1 MTLRRLNAGFLSAN
15 ELDAMGVCDAKNR
28 NILVHSTAVIV
39 NFDDIFFGE
48 NIRID
53 PYTVISCK
61 NLVLGNHVHIAT
73 GCGLFGRATISM
85 GDFSTISGHGLIYSS
100 SDDYSGKAL
109 TNPTVPADFTSVKHA
124 EVVIGRH
131 CVIGA
136 RSTLLPGSQLE
147 EGAAVG
153 SSSLVIGTLPQ
164 WSISVGIPAKPI
176 KSRTRDCLE
185 HELTLE
191 QWRQDQDV

>member
-1 MTLRRLNAGFLSAN
+1 MTVRRLNAGFLSAK
-15 ELDAMGVCDAKNR
+15 ELDVMGIQDAENR
-28 NILVHSTAVIV
+28 NILIHSTAVIV
-39 NFDDIFFGE
+39 NFDEICFGE

-109 TNPTVPADFTSVKHA
+109 TNPTVPTDFTSVKHA

-136 RSTLLPGSQLE
+136 HSTLLPGSQLD

-153 SSSLVIGTLPQ
+153 SSSLVIGKLPP
-164 WSISVGIPAKPI
+164 WSISFGIPAKPI
-176 KSRTRDCLE
+176 KPRDRDCLE
-185 HELTLE
+185 HELNLK
-191 QWRQDQDV
+191 QWKQDQDV

>member
-1 MTLRRLNAGFLSAN
+1 MTARRLNAGFLSSK
-15 ELDAMGVCDAKNR
+15 ELDSMGIRDAENR
-28 NILVHSTAVIV
+28 NILIHSTAVIV
-39 NFDDIFFGE
+39 NFDETHFGE

-61 NLVLGNHVHIAT
+61 NLVLGDHVHIAS
-73 GCGLFGRATISM
+73 GCGLFGKATIKM
-85 GDFSTISGHGLIYSS
+85 DDFSTISGHGLIYSS

-109 TNPTVPADFTSVKHA
+109 TNPTVPSDFTSVQHA
-124 EVVIGRH
+124 EVIIGRH

-136 RSTLLPGSQLE
+136 HSTILPGSHLN

-153 SSSLVIGTLPQ
+153 SSSLVIGALPP

-176 KSRTRDCLE
+176 KSRSKNCLD
-185 HELTLE
+185 HELNLKKWK
-191 QWRQDQDV
+191 QYKDV

>member
-1 MTLRRLNAGFLSAN
+1 MTVRRLNAGFLSAK
-15 ELDAMGVCDAKNR
+15 ELDVMGIRDAENR
-28 NILVHSTAVIV
+28 NILIHSTAVIV
-39 NFDDIFFGE
+39 NFDEICFGE

-53 PYTVISCK
+53 PYAVISCK

-85 GDFSTISGHGLIYSS
+85 GDFSGISGHGLIYSS

-109 TNPTVPADFTSVKHA
+109 TNPTVPTNFTSVKHA

-136 RSTLLPGSQLE
+136 HSILLPGSKLD

-153 SSSLVIGTLPQ
+153 SSSLVIGKLPP
-164 WSISVGIPAKPI
+164 WSFSRGIPAKPI
-176 KSRTRDCLE
+176 KTRHRHCLE
-185 HELTLE
+185 HELNLK
-191 QWRQDQDV
+191 QWKQDQDV